1 MKHLIIT
8 SLIWLALFSGAH
20 AQQLK
25 SPNEAFTMDFSL
37 QNDGTPTYALKYK
50 SKEVIKTSKLG
61 LTLKNDEK
69 SLLNDFTVVDTKT
82 TTFDESWKPV
92 WGEVAEIRNHYNE
105 LAITL
110 NQKETDRQI
119 IIRFRLFDEGLGFRY
134 EFPSQENLA
143 HFVIKE
149 ERTQFAM
156 AGDHTAFRFLETTI
170 RKNTI
175 LRLLNYLKLEA

>member
-50 SKEVIKTSKLG
+50 NKEVIKTSKLG

-69 SLLNDFTVVDTKT
+69 SLLNDFTVADTKT
-82 TTFDESWKPV
+82 ATFDESWKPV

-105 LAITL
+105 LAIT
-110 NQKETDRQI
+110 
-119 IIRFRLFDEGLGFRY
+119 
-134 EFPSQENLA
+134 
-143 HFVIKE
+143 
-149 ERTQFAM
+149 
-156 AGDHTAFRFLETTI
+156 
-170 RKNTI
+170 
-175 LRLLNYLKLEA
+175 